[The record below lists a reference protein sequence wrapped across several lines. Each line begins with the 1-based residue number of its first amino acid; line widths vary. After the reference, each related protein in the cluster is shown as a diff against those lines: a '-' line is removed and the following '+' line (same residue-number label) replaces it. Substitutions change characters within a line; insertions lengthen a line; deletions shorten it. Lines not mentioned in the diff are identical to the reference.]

1 MNFTLKLVSLVDTP
15 EATIDVAKSVV
26 SVTILDSDDP
36 RGLIAFDQDSR
47 YIVYQDTYRQ
57 CKPH

>member
-1 MNFTLKLVSLVDTP
+1 MNFTLELVSLGDTL

-26 SVTILDSDDP
+26 YVTILDSDDP

-47 YIVYQDTYRQ
+47 YIVYKDTRNANII
-57 CKPH
+57 K